1 MARQSSIERA
11 RMRFVGSM
19 LLLAVVLGASAAR
32 AQVDSTQTQ
41 GESDNEGVT
50 DRDSLIERGLQ
61 LRREHRDSEALEVFR
76 RVIKV
81 FPSPRARAQV
91 ALAEQALGQWVA
103 AERDLRDALGA
114 TKDPW
119 IKSHKAALEGALEA
133 LGKHLGT
140 LVVTTNVTPAE
151 VFLNDT
157 RMGELP
163 MDPLRVPAGPIRI
176 ELRSKGYE
184 HSSRTVE
191 VAAQTTVTEE
201 IPLVAE
207 STAAPVASPL
217 PPAVI
222 PAAEAAP
229 VNTSAQKAAP
239 DESMSPAAKT
249 RRVLA
254 WSALGAAGAF
264 LGGAIAAQI
273 LSETKTADYNDDSQC
288 LYGDLTRDQRCGVYR
303 GGAESAQRLA
313 TFGYVAS
320 GVFGVASA
328 VLFFAF
334 PNKPKTSDVTLRFD
348 FDRSRAAIGIA
359 GRL

>member
-1 MARQSSIERA
+1 
-11 RMRFVGSM
+11 MRFVGS
-19 LLLAVVLGASAAR
+19 LLLSAALLGASPAR
-32 AQVDSTQTQ
+32 AQVDSTPAQS
-41 GESDNEGVT
+41 ESEGDDEGVT

-76 RVIKV
+76 RTVKA
-81 FPSPRARAQV
+81 FPSPRAHAQV

-103 AERDLRDALGA
+103 AERDLRDALRA
-114 TKDPW
+114 KDDPW

-140 LVVTTNVTPAE
+140 LIVMTNVTPTE

-157 RMGELP
+157 LVGELP
-163 MDPLRVPAGPIRI
+163 MDPLRVAAGSIRI
-176 ELRSKGYE
+176 EVRSKGYDRA
-184 HSSRTVE
+184 SRTVE
-191 VAAQTTVTEE
+191 VAAQTTVTEV

-207 STAAPVASPL
+207 PAPEPVAAPVTVPA
-217 PPAVI
+217 AVI
-222 PAAEAAP
+222 PAAEAANANRS
-229 VNTSAQKAAP
+229 VQKTAP
-239 DESMSPAAKT
+239 DESVSPAAKT

-273 LSETKTADYNDDSQC
+273 VSETNSAVYDDDSQC
-288 LYGDLTRDQRCGVYR
+288 SYGELSREQRCAVYR
-303 GGAESAQRLA
+303 GQAESAQTLA

-334 PNKPKTSDVTLRFD
+334 PNKPKSNDVTLRLD
-348 FDRSRAAIGIA
+348 FDRSHAAIGIA

>member
-1 MARQSSIERA
+1 
-11 RMRFVGSM
+11 MRFVGSM
-19 LLLAVVLGASAAR
+19 LLLAAVLGASSAR
-32 AQVDSTQTQ
+32 AQADSTRPDGDWAPRR
-41 GESDNEGVT
+41 GETEDVP

-76 RVIKV
+76 RTVKV
-81 FPSPRARAQV
+81 FPSPRAHAQV

-103 AERDLRDALGA
+103 AERDLRDALRA
-114 TKDPW
+114 KDDPW

-140 LVVTTNVTPAE
+140 LVLTTNVMPAE
-151 VFLNDT
+151 VFLDNT
-157 RMGELP
+157 LVGELP
-163 MDPLRVPAGPIRI
+163 MDPLRVAAGPVRI

-184 HSSRTVE
+184 HAARTVE

-201 IPLVAE
+201 IFLIAE
-207 STAAPVASPL
+207 PAPEPVAAPV
-217 PPAVI
+217 PPPVI
-222 PAAEAAP
+222 QVDEAAHANRP
-229 VNTSAQKAAP
+229 VQMQKAAP
-239 DESMSPAAKT
+239 DDSLSPAAKT

-273 LSETKTADYNDDSQC
+273 VSEAKTADYNDDGQC

-303 GGAESAQRLA
+303 GQAESAQSLA

-334 PNKPKTSDVTLRFD
+334 PNKPKSTDVTLRLD
-348 FDRSRAAIGIA
+348 FDRSHAAIGIA

>member
-1 MARQSSIERA
+1 
-11 RMRFVGSM
+11 MRFVGSM
-19 LLLAVVLGASAAR
+19 LLLAAVLGASSAR
-32 AQVDSTQTQ
+32 AQADSPPAP
-41 GESDNEGVT
+41 GDGDNEGVT

-76 RVIKV
+76 RTVKS

-103 AERDLRDALGA
+103 AERDLRDALRA
-114 TKDPW
+114 TDDPW
-119 IKSHKAALEGALEA
+119 IQSHKAALEGALEL
-133 LGKHLGT
+133 LGKRLGT
-140 LVVTTNVTPAE
+140 LVLSTNVTATE

-157 RMGELP
+157 RVGELP
-163 MDPLRVPAGPIRI
+163 MEPLRVAAGPVRI

-184 HSSRTVE
+184 RATRTIE
-191 VAAQTTVTEE
+191 VAAQTTVIEE

-207 STAAPVASPL
+207 QAPAPVPTAMVPTGESAHADRPL
-217 PPAVI
+217 P
-222 PAAEAAP
+222 
-229 VNTSAQKAAP
+229 KAAP
-239 DESMSPAAKT
+239 DESVSPAAKT

-273 LSETKTADYNDDSQC
+273 VSETKTSHYNDDSEC

-303 GGAESAQRLA
+303 GQAESAQTLA
-313 TFGYVAS
+313 TFGYIAS
-320 GVFGVASA
+320 GVSGVASA

-334 PNKPKTSDVTLRFD
+334 PNAPKSGDVTLRLD
-348 FDRSRAAIGIA
+348 FDRSHAAIGIG

>member
-1 MARQSSIERA
+1 
-11 RMRFVGSM
+11 M
-19 LLLAVVLGASAAR
+19 LLLAAVLGASSAR
-32 AQVDSTQTQ
+32 AQVDATQT
-41 GESDNEGVT
+41 EDEKEGAT
-50 DRDSLIERGLQ
+50 DRDSLIEKGLQ

-76 RVIKV
+76 RTIKV
-81 FPSPRARAQV
+81 FPSPRVRAQV

-103 AERDLRDALGA
+103 AEHDLREALRA
-114 TKDPW
+114 TDDPW
-119 IKSHKAALEGALEA
+119 IKSHKAALEGALEV

-140 LVVTTNVTPAE
+140 LVLTTNVTPAE
-151 VFLNDT
+151 VFLNNT
-157 RMGELP
+157 LVGELP
-163 MDPLRVPAGPIRI
+163 MEPLRVPAGPIRV

-184 HSSRTVE
+184 RASRTVE

-207 STAAPVASPL
+207 PAAAPAAAPPVL
-217 PPAVI
+217 PAVI
-222 PAAEAAP
+222 PADEGARANRP
-229 VNTSAQKAAP
+229 VQKAAP

-273 LSETKTADYNDDSQC
+273 VSESKTADYNDDSQC

-303 GGAESAQRLA
+303 GQAESAQSLA

-334 PNKPKTSDVTLRFD
+334 PNKPKSSDVTLRLD
-348 FDRSRAAIGIA
+348 FDRSHAAIGIA